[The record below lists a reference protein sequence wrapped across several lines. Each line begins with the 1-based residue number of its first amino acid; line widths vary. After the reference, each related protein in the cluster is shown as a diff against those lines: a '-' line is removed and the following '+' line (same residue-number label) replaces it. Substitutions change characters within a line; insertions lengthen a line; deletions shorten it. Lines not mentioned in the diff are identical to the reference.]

1 MYFVRRVSF
10 FFMFVNL
17 KKLNCGSMV
26 VRCVICLL
34 KVVMEI
40 MYLYEKVFILGEK
53 CVNMIVRVWYSN
65 DC

>member
-1 MYFVRRVSF
+1 
-10 FFMFVNL
+10 MFVNL

-40 MYLYEKVFILGEK
+40 MYLYEKVFILGGKNVLMWLLEFDI
-53 CVNMIVRVWYSN
+53 VMIVRVEFSLF
-65 DC
+65 

>member
-1 MYFVRRVSF
+1 
-10 FFMFVNL
+10 MFVNL

-40 MYLYEKVFILGEK
+40 MYLYEKVFILGGK

>member
-1 MYFVRRVSF
+1 MIEELIF

-53 CVNMIVRVWYSN
+53 MC
-65 DC
+65 